1 MNVNQFPD
9 RIIEIDQEQYLYFGG
24 TAYLGL
30 STNKAFQ
37 ELIVKNILKWGTT
50 YGSSRNANVK
60 VTAYENGETFLAH
73 YIKAEAVV
81 TVSSGMLAGK
91 LVIEELK
98 KQTDTF
104 FRFEDVH
111 TAIQAD
117 NSLPIFIDGKINPRL
132 LDNKQEKITILSD
145 AVPSFETNAIDFN
158 VLKEILKNKEITLLI
173 DESHSLGILGKN
185 GCGIYSDINH
195 PIKRKI
201 MVSSLGKAFGLT
213 GGVIASDT
221 SFINQ
226 ITKSE
231 IFSSAAGMNPAFVQT
246 LADAAEIYP
255 KQHHKL
261 VENLA
266 YIDQK
271 LVKHDSINF
280 DKSYPLIYLKD
291 KNIIDI
297 LKKNKIIIASFKYK
311 QNADNLNRIVVTAN
325 HLPEDLDKLTTVLND
340 YNSKSKIAL

>member
-9 RIIEIDQEQYLYFGG
+9 RIIEIDHEQYLYFGG

-37 ELIVKNILKWGTT
+37 ELVVKNILKWGTT

-60 VTAYENGETFLAH
+60 VTAYENGETFLAN
-73 YIKAEAVV
+73 YIEAEAVV

-91 LVIEELK
+91 LVIDELK
-98 KQTDTF
+98 KQTDSF
-104 FRFEDVH
+104 FYFDDAH

-117 NSLPIFIDGKINPRL
+117 NSFPIFIDEKINSRL
-132 LDNKQEKITILSD
+132 LDNKEEKITILTD
-145 AVPSFETNAIDFN
+145 GVPSFETNPIN
-158 VLKEILKNKEITLLI
+158 LSILSEIPKNKEITLLI

-185 GCGIYSDINH
+185 GCGIYSNINL

-213 GGVIASDT
+213 GGVIASDV
-221 SFINQ
+221 SFINE
-226 ITKSE
+226 IKKSA
-231 IFSSAAGMNPAFVQT
+231 IFGSAAGMNPAFTQT
-246 LADAAEIYP
+246 LADASELYP
-255 KQHHKL
+255 KQHQKL
-261 VENLA
+261 IENLA
-266 YIDQK
+266 FIDQK
-271 LVKHDSINF
+271 LIKNDSIKF

-291 KNIIDI
+291 KNVIEI
-297 LKKNKIIIASFKYK
+297 LKENKIIIASFKYK

-325 HLPEDLDKLTTVLND
+325 HTKEDLDKLISVLNN
-340 YNSKSKIAL
+340 YNSK

>member
-37 ELIVKNILKWGTT
+37 ELVVKNILKWGTT
-50 YGSSRNANVK
+50 YGSSRNANIK
-60 VTAYENGETFLAH
+60 VTAYENGETFLAN

-91 LVIEELK
+91 LVIDELK

-104 FRFEDVH
+104 FHFDDVH
-111 TAIQAD
+111 TAIQTD
-117 NSLPIFIDGKINPRL
+117 NSLPVLINSKINPKL
-132 LDNKQEKITILSD
+132 LNDKEEKITILTD
-145 AVPSFETNAIDFN
+145 GVLSFETNPIDLN
-158 VLKEILKNKEITLLI
+158 VLFEIPKHKEITLLI

-185 GCGIYSDINH
+185 GCGIYADINL

-213 GGVIASDT
+213 GGVIASDA
-221 SFINQ
+221 SFIEE
-226 ITKSE
+226 IKKSE
-231 IFSSAAGMNPAFVQT
+231 IFGSAAGMNPAFVQT
-246 LADAAEIYP
+246 LADASELYP
-255 KQHHKL
+255 KQHQKL
-261 VENLA
+261 VENLN

-271 LVKHDSINF
+271 LIKHESIKF

-291 KNIIDI
+291 KNVIEI
-297 LKKNKIIIASFKYK
+297 LKENKIIIASFKYK

-325 HLPEDLDKLTTVLND
+325 HLQEDLDKLINLL
-340 YNSKSKIAL
+340 NSKNTH